1 MSDQYWLVK
10 LDVHGNP
17 TLKDGPHQDVSG
29 VQKALY
35 LFNSLGFV
43 REDDQ
48 FGCAR
53 ISISSVVADGSDV
66 NHEAIAILN
75 SAASTPNPSP

>member
-10 LDVHGNP
+10 LDMHGNP
-17 TLKDGPHQDVSG
+17 ILKDGPHQDVAE

-43 REDDQ
+43 RDEDQ
-48 FGCAR
+48 FACAR

-75 SAASTPNPSP
+75 SAGLHP